1 MYSFDAFAG
10 IVLEANRTQAS
21 CHLTALTSVR
31 LQNSSLLLPKF
42 IRAVQMLERL
52 KCLFN
57 SDAEDVI
64 EKLIDAQPEHYRQ
77 YMQKIRDSWPKSVQ
91 PS

>member
-1 MYSFDAFAG
+1 
-10 IVLEANRTQAS
+10 
-21 CHLTALTSVR
+21 
-31 LQNSSLLLPKF
+31 
-42 IRAVQMLERL
+42 MLERL

-77 YMQKIRDSWPKSVQ
+77 YMHKIRDSWPKSVE
-91 PS
+91 SS